1 MRKRFSPT
9 RRILCLVSLLL
20 TVLTGLAGLAVQS
33 QSASAIVTPD
43 GTLDLTFGTNGRVVT
58 TIGAGD
64 SSATAM
70 VIQPDGKVVTVGYSV
85 NGNNKGEDIAF

>member
-20 TVLTGLAGLAVQS
+20 TGLAVQS

-70 VIQPDGKVVTVGYSV
+70 VIQPDGKVVTVGYSA